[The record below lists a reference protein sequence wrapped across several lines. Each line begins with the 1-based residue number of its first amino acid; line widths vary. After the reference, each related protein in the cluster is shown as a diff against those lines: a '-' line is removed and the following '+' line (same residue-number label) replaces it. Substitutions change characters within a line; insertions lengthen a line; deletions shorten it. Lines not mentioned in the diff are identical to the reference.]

1 MTKLWFDVTTKVLGK
16 EEVKKKKNTLVILFS
31 LALLI
36 VVFKT
41 WEPEELYREK
51 TRRMHWIYMK
61 H

>member
-1 MTKLWFDVTTKVLGK
+1 MTKLWFDDDQSLGK
-16 EEVKKKKNTLVILFS
+16 RRSKEEKNTLVILFS

-41 WEPEELYREK
+41 WEPELYREK